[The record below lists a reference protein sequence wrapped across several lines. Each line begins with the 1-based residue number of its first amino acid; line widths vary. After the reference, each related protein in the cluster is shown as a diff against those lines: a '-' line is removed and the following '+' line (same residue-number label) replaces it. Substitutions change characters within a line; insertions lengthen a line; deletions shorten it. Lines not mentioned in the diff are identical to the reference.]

1 MIAGPVLS
9 PCSFHSSW
17 SCAALRQGH
26 PASRDQLTD
35 QEQCE
40 AAKRITTR
48 AKILSIGGPKTQR
61 QKCSGFQGRQSG
73 PPQFKNM
80 CGHKHS
86 QGVENNCSR
95 RCKTMGTQWHS
106 GMRNFCRVPAETI
119 ETCPLFFDRRQKFCR
134 QTAPVLGPETDPKTG
149 AKSSGHKQIKLRLN
163 EWPPFWGPFLGSQN
177 GGRFVGKIL
186 VTGRKI
192 ARVSIVSART
202 RQKFS
207 MPLLFHGF
215 AAPQALVL
223 HTLRTF
229 MATHV
234 LELFKNMC
242 GHKHSQGVENN
253 CSRRC
258 KTMGTQWHSGMRNF
272 CRVPAE
278 TIETCPLFFDRR
290 QKFCR
295 QTAPVLGS
303 RNGPQNGGQVVRT
316 QANQIETE

>member
-48 AKILSIGGPKTQR
+48 AKILSIDGPKTKR
-61 QKCSGFQGRQSG
+61 QKRSGFQGRQSG

-80 CGHKHS
+80 CGHKRS

-95 RCKTMGTQWHS
+95 RCKTMGTQWPS
-106 GMRNFCRVPAETI
+106 GMQNFCRVPAETI
-119 ETCPLFFDRRQKFCR
+119 ETC
-134 QTAPVLGPETDPKTG
+134 T
-149 AKSSGHKQIKLRLN
+149 I
-163 EWPPFWGPFLGSQN
+163 
-177 GGRFVGKIL
+177 
-186 VTGRKI
+186 
-192 ARVSIVSART
+192 
-202 RQKFS
+202 
-207 MPLLFHGF
+207 F
-215 AAPQALVL
+215 A
-223 HTLRTF
+223 
-229 MATHV
+229 
-234 LELFKNMC
+234 
-242 GHKHSQGVENN
+242 
-253 CSRRC
+253 
-258 KTMGTQWHSGMRNF
+258 
-272 CRVPAE
+272 
-278 TIETCPLFFDRR
+278 RR